1 METPELPAGVD
12 QRENEFGI
20 HDNFTETA
28 PIKSLT
34 PDLVKEDLAKACFPN
49 YPEIGIGLIG
59 KGYAQ

>member
-1 METPELPAGVD
+1 MQQESQLATSES
-12 QRENEFGI
+12 I
-20 HDNFTETA
+20 DNFTETA

-49 YPEIGIGLIG
+49 YPEIGVGLIG